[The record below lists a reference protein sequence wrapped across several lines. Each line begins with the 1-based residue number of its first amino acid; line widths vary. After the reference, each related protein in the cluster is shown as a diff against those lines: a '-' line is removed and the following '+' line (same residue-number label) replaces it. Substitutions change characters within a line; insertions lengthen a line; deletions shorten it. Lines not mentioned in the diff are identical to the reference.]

1 MYIFFISPFF
11 VLIYTPV
18 EMNKNMIKTRTYKNT
33 SQKLKGE
40 NWSRRGETEGSRF
53 DVLKGIRHN
62 FFLDKKC
69 PILSSTLLKS
79 QNHRGV
85 TVLYR
90 VSIGF
95 YKRHKKWSL
104 LKNSLFQGV
113 FQNMNR
119 CSSWWLFVPRV
130 CNGVGIIVTKKLNRV
145 AFNGTNLGQKDLCN
159 WTRQEISERR
169 LRMPLGPKFPILGK
183 SLIHEAR

>member
-62 FFLDKKC
+62 FFLDNKC
-69 PILSSTLLKS
+69 PYSFSTLLNS
-79 QNHRGV
+79 QNHCGV

-104 LKNSLFQGV
+104 SKIHFFKGSFKTWIDVLFDDSLGLVFAMGLGLLSLKIE
-113 FQNMNR
+113 
-119 CSSWWLFVPRV
+119 SSRF
-130 CNGVGIIVTKKLNRV
+130 
-145 AFNGTNLGQKDLCN
+145 
-159 WTRQEISERR
+159 
-169 LRMPLGPKFPILGK
+169 
-183 SLIHEAR
+183 